1 MWDPRTEWKGGG
13 TVVRVS
19 RQKEMSLMETRPSA
33 PLRTACRF
41 GFFSFRCGGSL
52 FSLSLSLSL
61 SLILG
66 SSQYKWNTPFRPVV
80 LYVRSRIFLYALLTD
95 ELFTKSTLVIL
106 DFFFCIGP
114 LLSGT
119 IHITVVRAKSQNY
132 YLQFISWCV
141 WTASYYQVIAS
152 LKLQV
157 QLINFFIKPKLR
169 TFNKNRNW

>member
-1 MWDPRTEWKGGG
+1 MWDPRTVEGWGDCSPGFTAERDESDG
-13 TVVRVS
+13 DATFC
-19 RQKEMSLMETRPSA
+19 SA
-33 PLRTACRF
+33 QNRLQIRF
-41 GFFSFRCGGSL
+41 FLSSMWWVPFFPFSF
-52 FSLSLSLSL
+52 SLSL

-141 WTASYYQVIAS
+141 WTASYHQVIAS